1 MISREE
7 YARALEAFFMEATG
21 MMVLEAGPALAASAK
36 LRSEIEERLADLRDS
51 HTSPVEA
58 LSIALGMIDELVTAR
73 WDAFVEESYALFV
86 DLSGGVSKHNP
97 RYEGRSDSA

>member
-1 MISREE
+1 
-7 YARALEAFFMEATG
+7 
-21 MMVLEAGPALAASAK
+21 
-36 LRSEIEERLADLRDS
+36 
-51 HTSPVEA
+51 
-58 LSIALGMIDELVTAR
+58 MIDELVTAR